1 MQDGVIKYKQHF
13 TITSPL
19 PDLSRQI
26 REAEILELNT
36 CRKILFDKK
45 WIGVYPDGIGY
56 GNLSM
61 RIGDTSQFIITASQT
76 GHLSTLSAE
85 YYTKVLKADIST
97 NEVWCEGI
105 HPASSEALTHAAIYE
120 LSPEIKV
127 VIHIHSEQ
135 LWTRHLNMLPTTN
148 TSVEY
153 GTPEMAYEIRK
164 MDEKAMFSKQKTFL
178 TSGHKDGIFSFGK
191 SWEEA
196 MENLMFLEQ

>member
-1 MQDGVIKYKQHF
+1 M
-13 TITSPL
+13 
-19 PDLSRQI
+19 
-26 REAEILELNT
+26 NT
-36 CRKILFDKK
+36 CRKILSDKK

-61 RIGDTSQFIITASQT
+61 RIASTLEFIITASQT
-76 GHLSTLSAE
+76 GHLSTLCGE
-85 YYTKVLKADIST
+85 YYTRVLKADIST
-97 NEVWCEGI
+97 NEVWCEGV

-135 LWTRHLNMLPTTN
+135 LWNRYLYILPTTN
-148 TSVEY
+148 PSVEY
-153 GTPEMAYEIRK
+153 GTPEMALEIRK
-164 MDEKAMFSKQKTFL
+164 MDEKAMFSKRKTFL

-196 MENLMFLEQ
+196 LENLLFLEQ